1 MSIFSG
7 QRHRLNLV
15 KKFVDLQGKDVLDLG
30 CGIGVFTHLFYTEGA
45 RAIGL
50 DTEDLYLKKA
60 RELYPYLEFVKGR
73 GEDLPFPSD
82 TFHLV
87 FSNEVLEHTDDD
99 LMVLKESFRVLKP
112 GGYLVIFVP
121 NKFFPFETHGFYLG
135 SRYFFGNIPFLS
147 WAPSFVRSRLCPHVR
162 IYTPNLIRELL
173 NKAGFDIV
181 ELSFVWPGFDKKSL
195 RFPFLRRVFVFLKR
209 IGENT
214 FLRYLGISIFVVA
227 RKPE

>member
-1 MSIFSG
+1 M
-7 QRHRLNLV
+7 
-15 KKFVDLQGKDVLDLG
+15 
-30 CGIGVFTHLFYTEGA
+30 
-45 RAIGL
+45 
-50 DTEDLYLKKA
+50 
-60 RELYPYLEFVKGR
+60 
-73 GEDLPFPSD
+73 
-82 TFHLV
+82 
-87 FSNEVLEHTDDD
+87 
-99 LMVLKESFRVLKP
+99 
-112 GGYLVIFVP
+112 
-121 NKFFPFETHGFYLG
+121 
-135 SRYFFGNIPFLS
+135 
-147 WAPSFVRSRLCPHVR
+147 RSRLCPHVR